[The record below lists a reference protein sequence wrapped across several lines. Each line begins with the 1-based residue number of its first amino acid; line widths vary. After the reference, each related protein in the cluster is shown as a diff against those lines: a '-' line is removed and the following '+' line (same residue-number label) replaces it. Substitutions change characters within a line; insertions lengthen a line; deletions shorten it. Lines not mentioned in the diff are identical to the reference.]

1 MGWNAQKFKE
11 KEEELE
17 DLQDRMVSN
26 EEVKWVKLVQEY
38 VTLEDQLK
46 ELEERVTIK
55 AFTDYI
61 LPFI

>member
-1 MGWNAQKFKE
+1 
-11 KEEELE
+11 
-17 DLQDRMVSN
+17 MVSN